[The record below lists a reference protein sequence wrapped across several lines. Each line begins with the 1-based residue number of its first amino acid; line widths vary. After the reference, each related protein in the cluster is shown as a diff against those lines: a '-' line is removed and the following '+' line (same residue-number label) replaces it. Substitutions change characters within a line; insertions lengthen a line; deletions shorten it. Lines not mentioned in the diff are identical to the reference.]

1 MSIPPPEFPPPTLP
15 PAADAPPP
23 PPSASGATQAFPA
36 APAAPAAWSAG
47 RRAALVIGIVAAT
60 LGILTGAIAGAVG
73 AASLVAEQVAG
84 ISTDGGELA
93 PTPTPDPSDVDV
105 RDPVTPDDLAA
116 GAPGPLVPVEPTDCP
131 DECFTAD
138 VLEELVPDAS
148 LYVDADLSVVVDV
161 LGDYTPQPV
170 SKDVLLS
177 ERLWKDEGGEPDA
190 CFFTYLSTPIAVE
203 LDAEVRSI
211 DDRTWYLTS
220 RETADRYGVITT
232 SARIFPDTAAASA
245 HLSDVSRLV
254 AGCAEYEVGR
264 AETYWTA
271 EITPA
276 PALDLPPTVAA
287 TGWVEDSPF
296 GRFYV
301 IDLQRGNLVVRTGLY
316 TDGLIT
322 QEQSNTFS
330 EELALVLAAVDPK

>member
-15 PAADAPPP
+15 PTLPPAGADVDAPV
-23 PPSASGATQAFPA
+23 
-36 APAAPAAWSAG
+36 APAAAPFAPAEPAPWSAG
-47 RRAALVIGIVAAT
+47 RRATLVIGIVAAT
-60 LGILTGAIAGAVG
+60 LGILTGAVAGAVG
-73 AASLVAEQVAG
+73 LASVVADQV
-84 ISTDGGELA
+84 GGSSPVEVEPA
-93 PTPTPDPSDVDV
+93 PSAEPDDIDL
-105 RDPVTPDDLAA
+105 RDPVTPDDLAD
-116 GAPGPLVPVEPTDCP
+116 GAPGPLVPLEPTECP

-138 VLEELVPDAS
+138 VLEELVPDYR
-148 LYVDADLSVVVDV
+148 LYLDADLSVVVDV
-161 LGDYTPQPV
+161 LGDYSPQPV
-170 SKDVLLS
+170 SKDVVLS

-211 DDRTWYLTS
+211 DDRTWYLTT
-220 RETADRYGVITT
+220 RETSDQYGVITT
-232 SARIFPDTAAASA
+232 SARIFADTAAASA
-245 HLSDVSRLV
+245 HLSEVSRLV

-271 EITPA
+271 ELTPA

-287 TGWVEDSPF
+287 AGWVEDSPF

-322 QEQSNTFS
+322 QEQSNTFN
-330 EELALVLAAVDPK
+330 EKLALVLAELDPK

>member
-1 MSIPPPEFPPPTLP
+1 VSIPPPEFPPPTLP
-15 PAADAPPP
+15 PMQPPTQPPAGADAPAV
-23 PPSASGATQAFPA
+23 SPA
-36 APAAPAAWSAG
+36 APATPAPWSAG
-47 RRAALVIGIVAAT
+47 RRAALVIGIVAAV
-60 LGILTGAIAGAVG
+60 LGILTGAIVGAVSL
-73 AASLVAEQVAG
+73 ASVVAQQVGGITDAG
-84 ISTDGGELA
+84 VEPA
-93 PTPTPDPSDVDV
+93 PAPVPEPSEDDL
-105 RDPVTPDDLAA
+105 RDPVTPDDLAE
-116 GAPGPLVPVEPTDCP
+116 GAPGPLVPLEPTECP
-131 DECFTAD
+131 DDCFTAD
-138 VLEELVPDAS
+138 VLEELVPDYR
-148 LYVDADLSVVVDV
+148 LYLDADLSVVVDV

-170 SKDVLLS
+170 SKDVVLS

-203 LDAEVRSI
+203 LDSEVRSI

-220 RETADRYGVITT
+220 RETADKYGVITT

-245 HLSDVSRLV
+245 HLSEVSRLV
-254 AGCAEYEVGR
+254 AGCPEYEVGR

-271 EITPA
+271 ELTPA

-287 TGWVEDSPF
+287 AGWVEDSPF

-322 QEQSNTFS
+322 QEQSNDFS
-330 EELALVLAAVDPK
+330 EKLALVLAEVDPK